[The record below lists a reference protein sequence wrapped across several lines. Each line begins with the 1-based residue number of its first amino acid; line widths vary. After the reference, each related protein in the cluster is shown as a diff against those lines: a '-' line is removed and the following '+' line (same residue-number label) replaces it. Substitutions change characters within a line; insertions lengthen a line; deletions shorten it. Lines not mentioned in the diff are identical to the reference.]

1 MDIVEQITEW
11 LNDLEDKSVFLVT
24 IDWKPGNKRL
34 SVLLDGDEG
43 ISIEQCRKANRLI
56 SSRLDEAEFTEEH
69 YILEVSSPGA
79 DKPLVLNRQYPKHI
93 GRELEVRL
101 QGESVIIGK
110 LQSVDEDKIVL
121 KLQDQ
126 KKRYTDQ
133 CKLKE
138 IDWAD
143 IKESKVIISFK

>member
-1 MDIVEQITEW
+1 MDIVQQITQW
-11 LNDLEDKSVFLVT
+11 LNDLEDKSVFLVS

-56 SSRLDEAEFTEEH
+56 SNRLDEAEFTEEH

-79 DKPLVLNRQYPKHI
+79 DKPLLLQRQYPKHI
-93 GRELEVRL
+93 GRELEVKL
-101 QGESVIIGK
+101 QAETLITGK
-110 LQSVDEDKIVL
+110 LQSVDADKIVL

-133 CKLKE
+133 SPKKE
-138 IDWAD
+138 INWAD

>member
-1 MDIVEQITEW
+1 MDIVQQITLW
-11 LNDLEDKSVFLVT
+11 LNDLEDKSVFLVS

-56 SSRLDEAEFTEEH
+56 SNRLDEAEFTEEH

-79 DKPLVLNRQYPKHI
+79 DKPLLLQRQYPKHI
-93 GRELEVRL
+93 GRELEVKL
-101 QGESVIIGK
+101 QAETLITGK
-110 LQSVDEDKIVL
+110 LQSVDADKIVL

-133 CKLKE
+133 SPLKE
-138 IDWAD
+138 IKWAD